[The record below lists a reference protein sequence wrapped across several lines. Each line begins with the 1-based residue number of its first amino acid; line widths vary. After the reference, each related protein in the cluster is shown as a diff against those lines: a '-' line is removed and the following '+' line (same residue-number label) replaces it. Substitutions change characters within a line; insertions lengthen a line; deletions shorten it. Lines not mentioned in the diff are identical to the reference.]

1 MYGYHEFEDLAGNE
15 LKCEVDVSYKVV
27 ETIVEFAWSST
38 SPQGARIAKFTH
50 RCEYWLPEKAPDTI
64 AELSDP
70 PYTM

>member
-1 MYGYHEFEDLAGNE
+1 MYGTHDFEDLAGNE

-27 ETIVEFAWSST
+27 ETIVEFTWSSER
-38 SPQGARIAKFTH
+38 PQVAKFTH